1 MDYSTILTKFRSCME
16 DIGNALRTVLGTS
29 QKYKFTEVA
38 AAINSCNQVYYLG
51 TGTSFDVSGIPGYQ
65 NLTADNFIV
74 GIGSMPYSSTGSSSA
89 IDNNVKGRA
98 SGLTLSKSYNASTGK
113 LTISGN
119 GQKVYIENDD
129 RIHQICTQSGTVYAY
144 LVKGSIKTL

>member
-74 GIGSMPYSSTGSSSA
+74 ATTSGVATGSTYEVTRSVTTN
-89 IDNNVKGRA
+89 IQ
-98 SGLTLSKSYNASTGK
+98 KSYNSQTGR
-113 LTISGN
+113 LT
-119 GQKVYIENDD
+119 V
-129 RIHQICTQSGTVYAY
+129 SGTSNSADNNSHPWYHVSISITVMVY
-144 LVKGSIKTL
+144 LVIGKIKTL